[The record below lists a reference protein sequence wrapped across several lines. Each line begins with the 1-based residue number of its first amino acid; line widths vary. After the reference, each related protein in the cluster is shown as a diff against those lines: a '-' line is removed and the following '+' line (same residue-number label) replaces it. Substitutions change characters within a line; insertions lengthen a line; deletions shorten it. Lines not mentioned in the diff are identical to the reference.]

1 MKAYL
6 ELLEHILENGEKKED
21 RTGTGT
27 HYLHLDINYH
37 LI

>member
-6 ELLEHILENGEKKED
+6 ELLEHILENGEKKKIELEQV
-21 RTGTGT
+21 